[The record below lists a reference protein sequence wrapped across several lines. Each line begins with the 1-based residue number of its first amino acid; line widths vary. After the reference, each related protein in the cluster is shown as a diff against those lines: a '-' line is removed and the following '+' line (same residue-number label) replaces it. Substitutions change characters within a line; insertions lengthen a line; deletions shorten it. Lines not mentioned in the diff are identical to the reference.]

1 MVLATAMLDIH
12 HGIVALAG
20 IVAGRRIDHQ
30 RTPCLFHLT
39 IIMHGAHLAMRHIL
53 HLEVVHALFRN
64 IDGTRP
70 SAAAIERRAGR
81 ISYRHTVDNQRIIV
95 ESRHLRLRGH
105 SPDASLAFVHIV
117 LRATDVDLH
126 LLCLRCSDGE
136 LYFVVARQLR
146 ALSHS
151 LRCHLTAANGR
162 QHRGQKKSDCSHIDN
177 KFVILCKITNYFP
190 NSAKFARN
198 LRTFAKK

>member
-1 MVLATAMLDIH
+1 MQGLAPNLPFVVAWVGVETNLYTAVTHRLHNVTGVFDTWILLTTTQEEH
-12 HGIVALAG
+12 IELLVKRLGIAQDA
-20 IVAGRRIDHQ
+20 
-30 RTPCLFHLT
+30 
-39 IIMHGAHLAMRHIL
+39 
-53 HLEVVHALFRN
+53 
-64 IDGTRP
+64 
-70 SAAAIERRAGR
+70 
-81 ISYRHTVDNQRIIV
+81 
-95 ESRHLRLRGH
+95 RHLRLRGH

-126 LLCLRCSDGE
+126 LLCLGRSDGE

-151 LRCHLTAANGR
+151 LRCHLSAANGR

-177 KFVILCKITNYFP
+177 KSVILCKITNYFP